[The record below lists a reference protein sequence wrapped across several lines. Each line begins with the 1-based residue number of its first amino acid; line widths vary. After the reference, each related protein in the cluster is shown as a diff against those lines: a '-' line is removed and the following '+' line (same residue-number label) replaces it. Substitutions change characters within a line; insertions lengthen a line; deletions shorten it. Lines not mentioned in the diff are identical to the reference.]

1 MTDPHTAGGPAPHLD
16 VGTRLGAYE
25 IVARIGAGG
34 MGEVYLANDTRL
46 GRRVA
51 LKVVPASLAGDGDR
65 RRRLER
71 EAQAAARLNHPNI
84 VTLFSLEETDGVS
97 FLTME
102 YVEGEPLT
110 SHIPGSGM
118 PLDRLL
124 PVAIAIA
131 DAVAAAHRA
140 GIVHRDLKPANVMLM
155 ASGFRAKVLDFGLA
169 RLHAVVADGMAA
181 TGTAPITDVGH
192 IVGTV
197 VYMSPEQAEG
207 RDTDARSDIFSLGVM
222 LFEMATGRR
231 PFTGDSSISV
241 ITSILRDTPPVVN
254 DVKPGLPLEFA
265 RIVRRCLQKEPDRRY
280 QTAVDLRNALEEVKQ
295 DSEATISAPDI
306 APAARPGT
314 RPRWIPMAVAAAA
327 AMLAVLGVWA
337 VWSRSNRETPAPKI
351 EVRERQVTSN
361 PLEAPVFFAAIS
373 SDGHYLAYSDIHGLH
388 IRFVD
393 TGETRTVPVPPAF
406 CFT

>member
-1 MTDPHTAGGPAPHLD
+1 
-16 VGTRLGAYE
+16 
-25 IVARIGAGG
+25 

-51 LKVVPASLAGDGDR
+51 LKVVPPSLAGDGDR

-84 VTLFSLEETDGVS
+84 VTLFSFEETDGLS

-110 SHIPGSGM
+110 SHIRGNGM

-124 PVAIAIA
+124 PVAIAIV

-140 GIVHRDLKPANVMLM
+140 GIVHRDLKPANVMLT
-155 ASGFRAKVLDFGLA
+155 ASGSRAKVLDFGLA
-169 RLHAVVADGMAA
+169 RLHPVVVDGIAA

-197 VYMSPEQAEG
+197 AYMSPEQAEG
-207 RDTDARSDIFSLGVM
+207 RETDGRSDIFSLGVM

-231 PFTGDSSISV
+231 PFTGDTSISV
-241 ITSILRDTPPVVN
+241 ITSILRDTPPTVSDLKSGV
-254 DVKPGLPLEFA
+254 PIEFA
-265 RIVRRCLQKEPDRRY
+265 RIVRRCLQKDPDRRY

-295 DSEATISAPDI
+295 ESEAGISASVV
-306 APAARPGT
+306 APVAQAGR
-314 RPRWIPMAVAAAA
+314 RYRWMPLGVGAAAL
-327 AMLAVLGVWA
+327 MLAALGVWA
-337 VWSRSNRETPAPKI
+337 VKNRSSREIPVPKI
-351 EVRERQVTSN
+351 EIRERQVTSN
-361 PLEAPVFFAAIS
+361 PIEAPVFFAAIS
-373 SDGHYLAYSDIHGLH
+373 PDGRYVAYSDIHGLH

-393 TGETRTVPVPPAF
+393 TGETRTVPVPPEF

>member
-1 MTDPHTAGGPAPHLD
+1 MTDYTAGGPAPPLE
-16 VGTRLGAYE
+16 VGARLGAYE

-65 RRRLER
+65 RRRLEK

-84 VTLFSLEETDGVS
+84 VTLFSLEEADGRS

-102 YVEGEPLT
+102 HVEGEELT
-110 SHIPGSGM
+110 SHIPGTGM

-140 GIVHRDLKPANVMLM
+140 GIIHRDLKPANVMLT
-155 ASGFRAKVLDFGLA
+155 ASGSRAKVLDFGLA
-169 RLHAVVADGMAA
+169 RLHGVVTDGATA
-181 TGTAPITDVGH
+181 TGTALISDVGH

-197 VYMSPEQAEG
+197 AYMSPEQAEG
-207 RDTDARSDIFSLGVM
+207 RNIDARSDIFSLGVM

-241 ITSILRDTPPVVN
+241 ITSILRDTPPTVS
-254 DVKPGLPLEFA
+254 DLKPAVPIEFA
-265 RIVRRCLQKEPDRRY
+265 RIVRRCLQKEPERRY

-295 DSEATISAPDI
+295 DSEVGISASVVGPV
-306 APAARPGT
+306 ARTRARERWMVPGVATAALLL
-314 RPRWIPMAVAAAA
+314 AA
-327 AMLAVLGVWA
+327 LGVWA
-337 VWSRSNRETPAPKI
+337 VKNRSSRDIPAPKI
-351 EVRERQVTSN
+351 DIRERQVTSN
-361 PLEAPVFFAAIS
+361 PIEAPVFFAAIS
-373 SDGHYLAYSDIHGLH
+373 SDGRYVAYSDIHGLH

-393 TGETRTVPVPPAF
+393 TGETRTVPVPPEF